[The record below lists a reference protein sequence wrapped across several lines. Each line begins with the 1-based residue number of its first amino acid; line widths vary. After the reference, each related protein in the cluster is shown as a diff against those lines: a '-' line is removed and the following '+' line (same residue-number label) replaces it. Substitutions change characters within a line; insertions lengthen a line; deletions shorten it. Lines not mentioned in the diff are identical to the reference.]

1 MSKAR
6 LIKRLKW
13 YYPTEKFHTYV
24 TVPALSLYLLFTNPF
39 MDVIFLTYGL
49 LVCMVILYQGQHYW
63 KLKLYRLTGKYV
75 NQKSSILFFKKSKRL
90 NWLLISL
97 MLPTLLIQL
106 YLQKWNFGTNEML
119 YWGILA
125 NVFALLEHINYYYI
139 QLMIDNTYDIE
150 YLITNKRFKKAS
162 LAKDLIE
169 NRI

>member
-13 YYPTEKFHTYV
+13 YYPTEKFHTYG
-24 TVPALSLYLLFTNPF
+24 TVPALLVYVLFMNHF
-39 MDVIFLTYGL
+39 KDIIFLIYGL
-49 LVCMVILYQGQHYW
+49 VVCIVILYQGQHYW
-63 KLKLYRLTGKYV
+63 KLKLNRLTGKNI
-75 NQKSSILFFKKSKRL
+75 NQKYSILFFKKSKRL
-90 NWLLISL
+90 NWLLVSL

-106 YLQKWNFGTNEML
+106 YVQKWNFETNEML

-139 QLMIDNTYDIE
+139 QLMFDNKYDIE
-150 YLITNKRFKKAS
+150 YLITNKRLKKAS